1 MNYAAEMDQI
11 LADYTAASRTVL
23 NRFLDADARTARSG
37 AEVFDDV
44 RQELIQR
51 EQQHQQTPEERAAGE
66 ARAEHDRLLREAA
79 DRARAAAAGR
89 KTSRDNY
96 VMPTDWTDEDEAREE
111 GYGTPKSWLI

>member
-1 MNYAAEMDQI
+1 MNYAAEMDRI
-11 LADYTAASRTVL
+11 VADYTAASRTVL

-37 AEVFDDV
+37 AEIFDDV

-51 EQQHQQTPEERAAGE
+51 EQQHQQTPEQRAVDE

-79 DRARAAAAGR
+79 DRARAAGR
-89 KTSRDNY
+89 KNSRDNY

-111 GYGTPKSWLI
+111 GYGSPKSWLI